1 MSNFGEFES
10 YLTAKRV
17 MNLFSKN
24 DKKKLVQITL
34 INTALALLDLIGV
47 AFIGVLGALTISG
60 VSSKSPSPS
69 ILKIIDAL
77 GLSNFQFQNIIAI
90 LGFIAA
96 SSLLLRTGLS
106 YFFTRRMLHFL
117 SRRGAQIS
125 SETIVNFFNQS
136 YTKITNKSLQ
146 DLTYEL
152 TDGVKALV
160 MGIVGSIIL
169 IVGDCSLLLVL
180 SASLFVI
187 DPLTAVI
194 IFTSFTLL
202 GILIYKKYQNVAIDL
217 SSENSK
223 LVIRANQMIS
233 ETLSN
238 YKELYARNQL
248 LYSAKEIGK
257 IRLQSANSFAEL
269 AFLPNVSKYVI
280 EAFLVVSALIISG
293 IQFYLTDVGTAI
305 SILTVF
311 LAAGSRIAPA
321 LLRIQQNAILM
332 RSSLGYASPV
342 LEMIETFIG
351 SNVQEQKHIESSTFR
366 ETISFENVSFAYQDN
381 LPNALS
387 NVSFE
392 VKEKMFFGI
401 VGTSGAGKSTLL
413 DLMLGILK
421 PTDGKVEVSGVPP
434 TNAIELYPG
443 SISYVPQDAQ
453 LISGSVKQNLHFG
466 VPAETYSERHM
477 ISVMQSVGL
486 GEFIENLPNGL
497 ESDLGVNGFQL
508 SGGEAQRLA
517 LARALLSNPKILILD
532 EALSALDNIT
542 EIAISNNLSKLK
554 GKITLIMITHRLT
567 SLLNFDNIIVL
578 DNGEITDEGTF
589 NVLKSNAAFFDEN
602 EIEQRR
608 Q

>member
-1 MSNFGEFES
+1 
-10 YLTAKRV
+10 
-17 MNLFSKN
+17 
-24 DKKKLVQITL
+24 
-34 INTALALLDLIGV
+34 
-47 AFIGVLGALTISG
+47 
-60 VSSKSPSPS
+60 
-69 ILKIIDAL
+69 
-77 GLSNFQFQNIIAI
+77 
-90 LGFIAA
+90 
-96 SSLLLRTGLS
+96 
-106 YFFTRRMLHFL
+106 
-117 SRRGAQIS
+117 
-125 SETIVNFFNQS
+125 
-136 YTKITNKSLQ
+136 
-146 DLTYEL
+146 
-152 TDGVKALV
+152 
-160 MGIVGSIIL
+160 
-169 IVGDCSLLLVL
+169 
-180 SASLFVI
+180 
-187 DPLTAVI
+187 
-194 IFTSFTLL
+194 
-202 GILIYKKYQNVAIDL
+202 
-217 SSENSK
+217 
-223 LVIRANQMIS
+223 
-233 ETLSN
+233 
-238 YKELYARNQL
+238 
-248 LYSAKEIGK
+248 
-257 IRLQSANSFAEL
+257 
-269 AFLPNVSKYVI
+269 
-280 EAFLVVSALIISG
+280 
-293 IQFYLTDVGTAI
+293 
-305 SILTVF
+305 
-311 LAAGSRIAPA
+311 
-321 LLRIQQNAILM
+321 M